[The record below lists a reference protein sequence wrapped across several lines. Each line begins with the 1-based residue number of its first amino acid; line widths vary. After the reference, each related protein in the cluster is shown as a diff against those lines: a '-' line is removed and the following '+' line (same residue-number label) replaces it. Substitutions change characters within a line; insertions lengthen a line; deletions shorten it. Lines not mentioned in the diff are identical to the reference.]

1 MITIRFKKGFG
12 AIAKITSVIE
22 SLLDDK
28 EYICEIKRYRE
39 KRSLSA
45 NSYYWQLAEKIS
57 QALNISKDE
66 VHEIMLQRYGTL
78 LTNDDGDAVKM
89 STTSSVDPVKNGIH
103 CRFLG
108 ESELNGETFYHYA
121 LIKGSR
127 YYDSKEFSLLVDGAV
142 WEAKELGIE
151 TMTPEEL
158 SRLEYNNA

>member
-1 MITIRFKKGFG
+1 MTTIRFKKGFG

-22 SLLDDK
+22 SLIDDK
-28 EYICEIKRYRE
+28 EYVCEIKRYRE

-45 NSYYWQLAEKIS
+45 NGYYWQLAEKIS

-78 LTNDDGDAVKM
+78 LTDDNGDAIKM

-108 ESELNGETFYHYA
+108 ESELNGETFYHYV
-121 LIKGSR
+121 LVKGSR

-142 WEAKELGIE
+142 QEAKELGIE

-158 SRLEYNNA
+158 SRLEYYDA